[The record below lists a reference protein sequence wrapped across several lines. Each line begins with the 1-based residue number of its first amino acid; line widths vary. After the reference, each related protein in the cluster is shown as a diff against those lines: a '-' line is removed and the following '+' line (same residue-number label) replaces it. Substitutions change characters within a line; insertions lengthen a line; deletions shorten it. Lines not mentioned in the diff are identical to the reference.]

1 MGKKNFYEKY
11 HIKYLLLIALLYV
24 IKYLMYQIITA
35 INTDYHTINMTIDD
49 MIPFCKYFLI
59 FYVTYYWF
67 PELQLWLLSYKDK
80 RKFYRLLISISIA
93 CLICN
98 VCFLIYQVKM
108 VRPDVSGNDIFSVL
122 VRVMYDI
129 DKEALNCFPSIHSLM
144 GTAMVIGV
152 VKTKN
157 FSKGF
162 KLLSCII
169 GVGCVLS
176 TVFIKQ
182 HYFIDM
188 IVGVMLMIL
197 TYVMVLYVDKK
208 LLNKQNKM

>member
-1 MGKKNFYEKY
+1 
-11 HIKYLLLIALLYV
+11 
-24 IKYLMYQIITA
+24 
-35 INTDYHTINMTIDD
+35 
-49 MIPFCKYFLI
+49 
-59 FYVTYYWF
+59 
-67 PELQLWLLSYKDK
+67 
-80 RKFYRLLISISIA
+80 
-93 CLICN
+93 
-98 VCFLIYQVKM
+98 M
-108 VRPDVSGNDIFSVL
+108 VRPNVSGNDIFSVL

-162 KLLSCII
+162 KFLSCII